1 MRRAGLSSRRRTAP
15 WGGRAGGRTG
25 RLLLLLA
32 AAALVCAQPPRRG
45 ASPADS
51 LRSPEVLPDYRV
63 IFRIYAPKASSVEVT
78 GDFVTQG
85 LAPAAKL
92 TKDERGVW
100 SVTVGPLPP
109 DLYTYV
115 FNVDGVRTID
125 PKNGNV
131 KQGIDTMP
139 GGPLDNLVYI
149 QGPGTEFQD
158 NNQGPHGEVRQAWYF
173 SKNLKTMRRLHVYTP
188 PGYDRGTARYPVFY
202 LIGGGFDNDTAWNTI
217 GRVNFI
223 MDNLINAGKARP
235 MIVAMPSE
243 SVDVPAAP
251 LGQSPGGTTKD
262 GRPDMSASLN
272 VQYDAFAEDLL
283 NSVIPFVEDR
293 YRVLPT
299 QPNRAIAGLSMG
311 GGETL
316 RLAPQNIDKFAYIGV
331 FSMGWHDHINPD
343 FETRNEEKFFSNPER
358 TNKLVKLFWIGCGKN
373 DVLIGDGD
381 RRLSDLLTRRG
392 IKHEYHE
399 TEGAHSWIEWRRYLR
414 DLAPRLFR

>member
-1 MRRAGLSSRRRTAP
+1 MTPKHAMAVLVRVVLAVAGAV
-15 WGGRAGGRTG
+15 
-25 RLLLLLA
+25 LA
-32 AAALVCAQPPRRG
+32 CAQPPQRG
-45 ASPADS
+45 GSPADS
-51 LRSPEVLPDYRV
+51 LRSPEVLPDHRV

-85 LAPAAKL
+85 LAPAGKL

-109 DLYTYV
+109 DQYTYV

-149 QGPGTEFQD
+149 QGPGTEFED
-158 NNQGPHGEVRQAWYF
+158 NNQGPHGEVRLAWYF
-173 SKNLKTMRRLHVYTP
+173 SKNLNTMRRLHVYTP
-188 PGYDRGTARYPVFY
+188 PGYDQGTAKYPVFY

-223 MDNLINAGKARP
+223 MDNLINAGKAVP

-243 SVDVPAAP
+243 SVDVPAP
-251 LGQSPGGTTKD
+251 QVGQSRATTRG

-283 NSVIPFVEDR
+283 NSVIPFVEAR
-293 YRVLPT
+293 YRVVPT
-299 QPNRAIAGLSMG
+299 QPNRAVAGLSMG

-316 RLAPQNIDKFAYIGV
+316 RLAPRNIDKFAYIGV

-343 FETRNEEKFFSNPER
+343 FETRNEEKFFDSPEK

-373 DVLIGDGD
+373 DLLIGDGD

-399 TEGAHSWIEWRRYLR
+399 TEGAHTWIEWRAYLR
-414 DLAPRLFR
+414 DFAPRLFR